1 MEEIQA
7 IPNLNSNPFG
17 QLGQQ
22 VNLKPKSQGKR
33 GKSRQPANAED
44 LEEQKRDNFGNV
56 IKP

>member
-1 MEEIQA
+1 MEEIQS
-7 IPNLNSNPFG
+7 IPNLNSNPF
-17 QLGQQ
+17 GQQ
-22 VNLKPKSQGKR
+22 VNLKPKSQGKI